1 METPTFATTLLTN
14 NIVNFKTMIDISS
27 INSFL
32 TTLPEV
38 TLEIEETLSFR
49 IRLLEAISPA
59 TASLAQ
65 RGYLGCLPFAH
76 QDADEFVIRFI
87 PGKNL
92 SNSPVA
98 VAWWSVT
105 EGLTIAPDIKQF
117 LAGFMA
123 YTDIAAREISEDVKN
138 QVLNLAS
145 EFGDI
150 SSTQAVIKALDR
162 AKAIQDAR
170 DRKAILW
177 AAAGANNSIFRT
189 ISEAWKLA
197 KQDAVDWAA
206 KAILENPDIDI
217 PWRIYFYYNFIYK
230 TGIDLTQAAWR
241 LIESNDVFDSTYTGR
256 TKGNR
261 MGQWE
266 GRPLI
271 RAVKWLQEQE
281 NFELKTYFSLWK
293 AVQAFAEDPENY
305 NGSEH
310 LTAAQEI
317 ASENPELAYTCVA
330 NAAAYYA
337 YATEKTPKS
346 AIIFAHELAV
356 ANKWQELEILLS
368 WVRNEMKI

>member
-1 METPTFATTLLTN
+1 
-14 NIVNFKTMIDISS
+14 MIDTSS

-32 TTLPEV
+32 ATLPEAP
-38 TLEIEETLSFR
+38 LEIEETLLFR
-49 IRLLEAISPA
+49 MRLLEAISPA

-76 QDADEFVIRFI
+76 QDADEFVIRFL
-87 PGKNL
+87 PGKNII
-92 SNSPVA
+92 NSPIA

-105 EGLTIAPDIKQF
+105 EGLTIAPNIKQF

-123 YTDIAAREISEDVKN
+123 YTDIAARGISEDIEK
-138 QVLNLAS
+138 QILDLAL

-150 SSTQAVIKALDR
+150 SSTQAVLKALDK
-162 AKAIQDAR
+162 AKIIQGSR
-170 DRKAILW
+170 DRQAILW
-177 AAAGANNSIFRT
+177 GEAEENDPIFQT
-189 ISEAWKLA
+189 ISAAWKFEE
-197 KQDAVDWAA
+197 QDAGDWSA

-217 PWRIYFYYNFIYK
+217 PWRIYFYYNCIYR
-230 TGIDLTQAAWR
+230 TGIDLTEAAWR
-241 LIESNDVFDSTYTGR
+241 LIKSDDVFDSTYTGYN
-256 TKGNR
+256 KGNR
-261 MGQWE
+261 IGQWE

-281 NFELKTYFSLWK
+281 NFELKTHPSLWK
-293 AVQAFAEDPENY
+293 AVQAFAEDPEEY

-310 LTAAQEI
+310 LIAAQEI

-337 YATEKTPKS
+337 YTTEITPIS
-346 AIIFAHELAV
+346 AIVFAHELAV

-368 WVRNEMKI
+368 WARNEMNI